1 MGPMRTVKLALV
13 MWGGLQLSSCG
24 LPDSLAPAGH
34 GFISWSESMVRQ
46 SVIAKSLEPELRV
59 CLQGSMNS
67 SDLERVKLWAQ
78 KATLTWLRVG
88 KIIDER
94 VAGSMTFSCEKPHL
108 TVRLR
113 QGSGTSYAS
122 PSVTTIYLTR
132 PYGTWTHEFGHAL
145 AGLSDTYSGRT
156 AGVCV
161 SGQPQSLMCWGAYG
175 PRTNPAEWSTLWGD
189 DVAGFQSNYRKL
201 FGRDLTAPEWASSVD
216 LEAAVNVTEPWPG
229 YRASRDE
236 GETRVLVDE
245 RLPTSEID
253 YSEDTES
260 VDL

>member
-1 MGPMRTVKLALV
+1 MILRSVRGLTILGLAGLCV
-13 MWGGLQLSSCG
+13 FACGRPLELDGQSFIPWG
-24 LPDSLAPAGH
+24 D
-34 GFISWSESMVRQ
+34 SMVRQ
-46 SVIAKSLEPELRV
+46 SVIAKSLEKELRV
-59 CLQGSMNS
+59 CLEGSMNS
-67 SDLERVKLWAQ
+67 TDLARVKLWTQRA
-78 KATLTWLRVG
+78 ALTWLRVG
-88 KIIDER
+88 KAIDNR
-94 VAGSMTFSCEKPHL
+94 VTGQMAFSCEKPHL
-108 TVRLR
+108 TVKLR

-175 PRTNPAEWSTLWGD
+175 PRANPDQWSTLWVD
-189 DVAGFQSNYRKL
+189 DVNGFQSNYRKL
-201 FGRDLTAPEWASSVD
+201 FGRELTPPAWAPSTN
-216 LEAAVNVTEPWPG
+216 LEAPLDVNQPWPG
-229 YRASRDE
+229 YQVVSRHED
-236 GETRVLVDE
+236 TTKILLDE
-245 RLPTSEID
+245 RLPTAVID